1 MAYTKLR
8 DLIQLAQ
15 DLQASSIGLTYEEMI
30 EKLGERGHKPSR
42 KTVKRMMDGLYE
54 LGLEPETL
62 VLDADHHLTKRFKL
76 SGIPSAL
83 LLLEPTEKAALERHL
98 QALPDGVEARAITKV
113 LADNEPLSVALT
125 THVAELIERTAHTGN
140 VSPTTAI
147 DETQMRILEKAIEGF
162 EEVKFKYRAQK
173 AKSAVLRQVRPLGLL
188 FGRFPYLVASTGN
201 RAPISY
207 RLDLLENVELAGEY
221 FEPKKGWNFKEWA
234 SESFGVFHGDA
245 LWNVK
250 IRFSKDV
257 AKRAEKVQFHPSQKI
272 SHGRNGSLVIEMR
285 CRGHRE
291 LIWELLHPD
300 WIGHVTIESPEGLQ
314 KEYLGQLD
322 RAKLAVN
329 SGNFVG
335 T

>member
-1 MAYTKLR
+1 M
-8 DLIQLAQ
+8 I
-15 DLQASSIGLTYEEMI
+15 EEMI

-54 LGLEPETL
+54 LGLEPQTRSF
-62 VLDADHHLTKRFKL
+62 DADHHFTKRFKL
-76 SGIPSAL
+76 TGIPSAL

-98 QALPDGVEARAITKV
+98 QTLPDGVEARAITKV
-113 LADNEPLSVALT
+113 LADNEPLGVKATNRLDS
-125 THVAELIERTAHTGN
+125 LINATAHTGN
-140 VSPTTAI
+140 VSPRATI
-147 DETQMRILEKAIEGF
+147 DETQMRVLESAIDGLV
-162 EEVKFKYRAQK
+162 EVKFKYRAQK

-188 FGRFPYLVASTGN
+188 FGRFVYLVASTGN

-245 LWNVK
+245 LWKIK
-250 IRFSKDV
+250 IRFAKEV

-291 LIWELLHPD
+291 LIWELMHPD
-300 WIGHVTIESPEGLQ
+300 WIGNVKIESPVELQ
-314 KEYLGQLD
+314 NEYMRQIE
-322 RAKLAVN
+322 RAKFAIN
-329 SGNFVG
+329 AE
-335 T
+335 

>member
-15 DLQASSIGLTYEEMI
+15 DLQATSIGLTYEQMI

-76 SGIPSAL
+76 KGIPSAL

-98 QALPDGVEARAITKV
+98 QTLPDGVEARAITKV
-113 LADNEPLSVALT
+113 LADTKPLSVALT
-125 THVAELIERTAHTGN
+125 NNVAELIERTAHTGN

-147 DETQMRILEKAIEGF
+147 DETHMRILERAIEGF
-162 EEVKFKYRAQK
+162 EEVKFKYRPHK
-173 AKSAVLRQVRPLGLL
+173 GNSAVIRQVRPLGLL
-188 FGRFPYLVASTGN
+188 FGRFAYLVASTGN

-207 RLDLLENVELAGEY
+207 RADLLENVEITDTVFY
-221 FEPKKGWNFKEWA
+221 PKKGWNFKEWA

-245 LWNVK
+245 LWKIK
-250 IRFSKDV
+250 IRFAKEV

-291 LIWELLHPD
+291 LIWELMHPD
-300 WIGHVTIESPEGLQ
+300 WIGNVKIESPVELQ
-314 KEYLGQLD
+314 NEYMRQIE
-322 RAKLAVN
+322 RAKSAIN
-329 SGNFVG
+329 AE
-335 T
+335 

>member
-1 MAYTKLR
+1 
-8 DLIQLAQ
+8 
-15 DLQASSIGLTYEEMI
+15 
-30 EKLGERGHKPSR
+30 
-42 KTVKRMMDGLYE
+42 
-54 LGLEPETL
+54 
-62 VLDADHHLTKRFKL
+62 
-76 SGIPSAL
+76 
-83 LLLEPTEKAALERHL
+83 
-98 QALPDGVEARAITKV
+98 
-113 LADNEPLSVALT
+113 
-125 THVAELIERTAHTGN
+125 
-140 VSPTTAI
+140 
-147 DETQMRILEKAIEGF
+147 MRVLEKAIEGF

-188 FGRFPYLVASTGN
+188 FGRFTYLVASTGN

-207 RLDLLENVELAGEY
+207 RLDLLENVELA
-221 FEPKKGWNFKEWA
+221 N
-234 SESFGVFHGDA
+234 ESFGVFHGDA

-300 WIGHVTIESPEGLQ
+300 WIGHVKIESPEGLQ

>member
-1 MAYTKLR
+1 M
-8 DLIQLAQ
+8 
-15 DLQASSIGLTYEEMI
+15 
-30 EKLGERGHKPSR
+30 
-42 KTVKRMMDGLYE
+42 
-54 LGLEPETL
+54 
-62 VLDADHHLTKRFKL
+62 
-76 SGIPSAL
+76 PSAL
-83 LLLEPTEKAALERHL
+83 LLLEPTERSALERHL

-113 LADNEPLSVALT
+113 LADNEPLTAVGKDRLDS
-125 THVAELIERTAHTGN
+125 LINATAHTGN
-140 VSPTTAI
+140 VSPRTVI
-147 DETQMRILEKAIEGF
+147 DETQMRVLEKAIEDGA
-162 EEVKFKYRAQK
+162 EVKFKYRAQK
-173 AKSAVLRQVRPLGLL
+173 AKSAVLRQVKPLGLL
-188 FGRFPYLVASTGN
+188 FGRFVYLVASTGN

-207 RLDLLENVELAGEY
+207 RADLLENVEITDTH
-221 FEPKKGWNFKEWA
+221 FEPKKDWDFKKWA
-234 SESFGVFHGDA
+234 NESFGVFHGDA

>member
-1 MAYTKLR
+1 
-8 DLIQLAQ
+8 
-15 DLQASSIGLTYEEMI
+15 
-30 EKLGERGHKPSR
+30 
-42 KTVKRMMDGLYE
+42 
-54 LGLEPETL
+54 
-62 VLDADHHLTKRFKL
+62 
-76 SGIPSAL
+76 
-83 LLLEPTEKAALERHL
+83 
-98 QALPDGVEARAITKV
+98 
-113 LADNEPLSVALT
+113 
-125 THVAELIERTAHTGN
+125 
-140 VSPTTAI
+140 
-147 DETQMRILEKAIEGF
+147 MRVLEKAIEGF

-207 RLDLLENVELAGEY
+207 RLDLLENVELAGQY
-221 FEPKKGWNFKEWA
+221 SEPKKDWDFKKWA

-250 IRFSKDV
+250 IRFSIDV

-322 RAKLAVN
+322 RAKLALN

>member
-30 EKLGERGHKPSR
+30 EKLGERGHKQSR

-54 LGLEPETL
+54 LGLEPETRSF
-62 VLDADHHLTKRFKL
+62 DADHHFTKRFKL
-76 SGIPSAL
+76 TGIPSAL
-83 LLLEPTEKAALERHL
+83 LLLEPTERTALERHL
-98 QALPDGVEARAITKV
+98 QALPDGVEARALTKV
-113 LADNEPLSVALT
+113 LADNEPLTAVGKDRLDS
-125 THVAELIERTAHTGN
+125 LINATAHTGS
-140 VSPTTAI
+140 VSPRAAF
-147 DETQMRILEKAIEGF
+147 DETQMRVLEKAIED
-162 EEVKFKYRAQK
+162 EAEVKFKYRAQK

-188 FGRFPYLVASTGN
+188 FGRFAYLVASTGN

-234 SESFGVFHGDA
+234 NESFGVFHGDA

-257 AKRAEKVQFHPSQKI
+257 AKRAEKVQFHSSQKI

-300 WIGHVTIESPEGLQ
+300 WIGHVKIESPEGLQ

-322 RAKLAVN
+322 RAKLAV
-329 SGNFVG
+329 
-335 T
+335 